1 MPALPPVTLIGHPFG
16 STGRAQHLR
25 AVWRALATAGIAAR
39 IVDMTEVPA
48 DDDPELS
55 AEFGPHLT
63 GHPPDGFRLFHLN
76 GDEIGPPVLPLLRG
90 ADDALGASYNIVFP
104 AWELPHYPA
113 EWGEKLDQFDE
124 VWTATRFADDAIRP
138 AVNAPV
144 QYIPNA
150 CEPHVTTPLS
160 RAHFGIPEGRFAVL
174 FYFDFWSYTARKNP
188 AAVVETFARV
198 RAARPDA
205 ALQLVLKLNHSAH
218 DVPAMAA
225 LRADVARFGD
235 RVTLIDATLRD
246 NEAKSLVRCCDCFLS
261 LHRSEG
267 FGRGPAEAMF
277 FGKPVIATGWSGNM
291 DYMRPG
297 TAFPVRYT
305 LVPVGRGAYPFADGQ
320 VWAEPDV
327 AHAAELLVGLID
339 DPAKALAVGT
349 RARTHM
355 LANFSDAVLGARYRA
370 RFEAI
375 AAGK

>member
-1 MPALPPVTLIGHPFG
+1 MPAVPPVTLIGHPLG

-25 AVWRALATAGIAAR
+25 AVCRALATAGITAR
-39 IVDMTEVPA
+39 IVDMAAAPA
-48 DDDPELS
+48 SDDPELF

-76 GDEIGPPVLPLLRG
+76 GDEIGPHVLPLLRA

-198 RAARPDA
+198 LAARPAA

-218 DVPAMAA
+218 DVPTMAA
-225 LRADVARFGD
+225 LRADVTRFGD

-327 AHAAELLVGLID
+327 AHAAEILVGLID
-339 DPAKALAVGT
+339 DPAKAQAVGA